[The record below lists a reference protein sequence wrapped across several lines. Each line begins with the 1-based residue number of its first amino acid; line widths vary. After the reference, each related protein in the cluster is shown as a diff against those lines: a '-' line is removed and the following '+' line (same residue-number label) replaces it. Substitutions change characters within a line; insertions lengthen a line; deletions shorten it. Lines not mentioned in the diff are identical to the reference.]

1 MAVSNF
7 VFNVWAYMANYHICI
22 DSRVFVSVQS
32 SVANRFILCI
42 YDDYIWTLREM
53 VAPKIKFLSN

>member
-7 VFNVWAYMANYHICI
+7 IFNVWAYMANYHICF

-53 VAPKIKFLSN
+53 VAQKIKFLSN